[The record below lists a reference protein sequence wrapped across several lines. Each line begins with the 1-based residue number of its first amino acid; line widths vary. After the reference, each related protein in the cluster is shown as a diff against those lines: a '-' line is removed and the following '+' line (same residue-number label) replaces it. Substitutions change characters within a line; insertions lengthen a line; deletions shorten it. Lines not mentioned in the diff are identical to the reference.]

1 MTKRNGQKTRKAIL
15 ASVMSLLLSVSMFA
29 GSTYAW
35 FTDEVTSGVNQII
48 AGNLDV
54 ELEHKNNTVTTYE
67 SVEGETDLFKNA
79 VGNTILWEP
88 GAMAYETFEVS
99 NVGTLA
105 LKYKLNLT
113 DAGHNF
119 VVEAG
124 QTDPTTRSLL
134 DVIKVAVLDSAP
146 TSRET
151 LAADT
156 SVTWTTLA
164 DFIANTSS
172 DGTLYPADSNA
183 GDSTKEFSVV
193 LYWEPG
199 TNDFDNQYNLKN
211 GAYASDSN
219 ATDVGQLYVNLG
231 VTLVATQ
238 VPYEED
244 SFDNQYD
251 AGLDFP
257 NTVLTETVTKTLD
270 LDDTTHQTTAATTIT
285 TPSGSA
291 SVTIPA
297 GVSYKDSSDQP
308 ITGDIQTTL
317 KVEPG
322 TDGNITIDDGNS
334 STTYEVS
341 LVNVVNNETVTAEGT
356 VTYDVVLDVG
366 VIDLQKFYHQGN
378 PLTKVN
384 SEADLVVDTNY
395 FYDQTNGVVKFKT
408 SHFSPFTAEYLF
420 AGGIGTEVYPYLIDS
435 RDMLLK
441 INDYNSSYA
450 YYKMA
455 SKNMVIDATDM
466 PFLNLF
472 GCFDGNG
479 VVFNNVSRALF
490 FELNNGANE
499 IVVKNLTVNA
509 HIARNSYFE
518 SAVALYPGG
527 DIKLEN
533 VDVHGYVEGTAAASY
548 IALGP
553 GAETQIDYTFKNC
566 HSDATIVA
574 MGESAAGFIVH
585 PYCAAGST
593 ITLENSKFTG
603 AMAAKG
609 KTYYFR
615 VNASGALSINTDEAN
630 GGELYNNPANEYTG
644 NSDLYTSGGVI
655 YNAGTKVTTEDIVA
669 PEGIDLLSIA
679 KADGA
684 EYAVATLNIGP
695 NAAGTETGN
704 YMGVY
709 INERCDLNNDTFT
722 TKTIKNFNITING
735 SATEATGISTDGETF
750 NIVNSYY
757 GHTFG
762 AAFVRIV
769 QYDSQER
776 IVKISTLNLKKS

>member
-1 MTKRNGQKTRKAIL
+1 MKKRKFARTKKAIL

-54 ELEHKNNTVTTYE
+54 ELDHKTSTGYE

-79 VGNTILWEP
+79 LGNPSLWEP
-88 GAMAYETFEVS
+88 GAVAAETFKIS

-134 DVIKVAVLDSAP
+134 DVIKVGVVEDD
-146 TSRET
+146 
-151 LAADT
+151 LATTRDDVIAQVGT
-156 SVTWTTLA
+156 NWTTLA

-172 DGTLYPADSNA
+172 DGTLYPAGST

-238 VPYEED
+238 VPHEED
-244 SFDNQYD
+244 SFDDQYD

-257 NTVLTETVTKTLD
+257 NTVLTESVTKTLD

-378 PLTKVN
+378 PLTKVD
-384 SEADLVVDTNY
+384 SEAELAVDTNY

-420 AGGIGTEVYPYLIDS
+420 AGGIGDEDYPYLIATAEQ
-435 RDMLLK
+435 MEAI
-441 INDYNSSYA
+441 INDYEYDSGWDQTLNDKCYKLINDITLKNFTMTVSYVYKNNGTAHDSYSNVFFGTFDGGNHTINFIWDKSGDDTTSYAITMFGEMCMSLVKDLTINCDIDTTHDVGVLSSYTYYGASFENVKIKGNITSSCDESGSMAGFTLATYESNSSYPA
-450 YYKMA
+450 HFKDCSVEANITWVAKERQGYY
-455 SKNMVIDATDM
+455 
-466 PFLNLF
+466 L
-472 GCFDGNG
+472 
-479 VVFNNVSRALF
+479 
-490 FELNNGANE
+490 
-499 IVVKNLTVNA
+499 
-509 HIARNSYFE
+509 
-518 SAVALYPGG
+518 
-527 DIKLEN
+527 
-533 VDVHGYVEGTAAASY
+533 Y
-548 IALGP
+548 IAPYIGQLVG
-553 GAETQIDYTFKNC
+553 GQYVTMTNC
-566 HSDATIVA
+566 SST
-574 MGESAAGFIVH
+574 
-585 PYCAAGST
+585 GSINIPSQEGVT
-593 ITLENSKFTG
+593 DIYTG
-603 AMAAKG
+603 AFYALNPNYAEIPESNCSG
-609 KTYYFR
+609 I
-615 VNASGALSINTDEAN
+615 VNTCIN
-630 GGELYNNPANEYTG
+630 
-644 NSDLYTSGGVI
+644 
-655 YNAGTKVTTEDIVA
+655 
-669 PEGIDLLSIA
+669 GIDS
-679 KADGA
+679 G
-684 EYAVATLNIGP
+684 YTLHQ
-695 NAAGTETGN
+695 GN
-704 YMGVY
+704 NQY
-709 INERCDLNNDTFT
+709 NQ
-722 TKTIKNFNITING
+722 
-735 SATEATGISTDGETF
+735 
-750 NIVNSYY
+750 
-757 GHTFG
+757 
-762 AAFVRIV
+762 FV
-769 QYDSQER
+769 SE
-776 IVKISTLNLKKS
+776 